1 MGFRNERPK
10 GIEMA
15 SKPMKKKMAIL
26 TSHQSNASPNYTEI
40 LSYTSQNVSQQEK
53 KQRMWTKGSPHVLV
67 GM

>member
-1 MGFRNERPK
+1 MGFRNERRK

-26 TSHQSNASPNYTEI
+26 TSRQNNASPNYTEI
-40 LSYTSQNVSQQEK
+40 PSYSSQNVSQQEK